1 MYTTEYSQ
9 LTLGVSTRPSGAR
22 HDPRQNSSNHR
33 LKAGWKPKSSMSCWR
48 LSLYLPFAKSKETLT
63 SAWAVKRSE
72 IGNLGG
78 RSAHA
83 REAVAACPASG
94 PHPWSAHARQA
105 CAEEA
110 RGAELSCPLL
120 YPKRRASRGAAPRD
134 SPWRPFFF
142 TLGSELRHSQ
152 GATLTFLM
160 CLGLL
165 VLCLEWPDELIEV
178 VAKRLLRLGNLS
190 EVPLPVVHHVHL
202 EQWRVRLVRRLAGA
216 RRTTE
221 TGAAWASH
229 SCGASEEI

>member
-1 MYTTEYSQ
+1 M
-9 LTLGVSTRPSGAR
+9 
-22 HDPRQNSSNHR
+22 
-33 LKAGWKPKSSMSCWR
+33 
-48 LSLYLPFAKSKETLT
+48 
-63 SAWAVKRSE
+63 
-72 IGNLGG
+72 
-78 RSAHA
+78 
-83 REAVAACPASG
+83 ASV
-94 PHPWSAHARQA
+94 
-105 CAEEA
+105 
-110 RGAELSCPLL
+110 L
-120 YPKRRASRGAAPRD
+120 
-134 SPWRPFFF
+134 F
-142 TLGSELRHSQ
+142 TLGSELRHGQ
-152 GATLTFLM
+152 GATLTILM

>member
-72 IGNLGG
+72 IGGLGG

-83 REAVAACPASG
+83 REAVAACPVSG
-94 PHPWSAHARQA
+94 PHPWSSHARQA

-120 YPKRRASRGAAPRD
+120 YPKGRASRGAACVIAHDVRSIHPGQVAYWTFNKVTGYKAADPTPESVAFRLIFLESVAAVPGMVAAQHRHFRSLRKCASIPASIP
-134 SPWRPFFF
+134 SPSSSPQACPAIS
-142 TLGSELRHSQ
+142 L
-152 GATLTFLM
+152 A
-160 CLGLL
+160 
-165 VLCLEWPDELIEV
+165 
-178 VAKRLLRLGNLS
+178 A
-190 EVPLPVVHHVHL
+190 
-202 EQWRVRLVRRLAGA
+202 LAG
-216 RRTTE
+216 RPTQR
-221 TGAAWASH
+221 
-229 SCGASEEI
+229 